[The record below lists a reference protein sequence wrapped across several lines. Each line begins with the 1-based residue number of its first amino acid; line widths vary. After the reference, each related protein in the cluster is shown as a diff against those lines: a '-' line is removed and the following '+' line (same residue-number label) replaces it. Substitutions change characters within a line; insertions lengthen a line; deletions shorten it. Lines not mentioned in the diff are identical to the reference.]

1 MAQKS
6 MAFCLPWIPHILNVH
21 CIPSKIDLGIEAY
34 CWQSRTAGGLVEH
47 WKIAARLQNHC
58 NPFCGVSLQALVLYS
73 CAGRKYRELQ
83 DGIVKVRFRK
93 KVEEPS
99 DDTNMRNSVSHHVF
113 SSGFGKQV
121 CWTKKS
127 VHMQRLIKAVA
138 SHGHRLLELHEA
150 GQTEPG
156 SHCLKSLPH
165 DLLPTSSSD
174 RKAILLKSWAVG
186 FSVEW
191 QMWGPLAPDK
201 MDGMFQSGL
210 GKEHQQKHKWVR
222 QHDKTIFW

>member
-21 CIPSKIDLGIEAY
+21 CIPSKFDLGIEAY
-34 CWQSRTAGGLVEH
+34 CWQSRTAGGLVEN

-58 NPFCGVSLQALVLYS
+58 NPFRGVSLQALVLYS

-93 KVEEPS
+93 KVKSQVMIQTWETAYLIMS
-99 DDTNMRNSVSHHVF
+99 

-156 SHCLKSLPH
+156 HCLTAAY
-165 DLLPTSSSD
+165 DLLPTSSSEIVC
-174 RKAILLKSWAVG
+174 ILL
-186 FSVEW
+186 
-191 QMWGPLAPDK
+191 L
-201 MDGMFQSGL
+201 
-210 GKEHQQKHKWVR
+210 
-222 QHDKTIFW
+222 